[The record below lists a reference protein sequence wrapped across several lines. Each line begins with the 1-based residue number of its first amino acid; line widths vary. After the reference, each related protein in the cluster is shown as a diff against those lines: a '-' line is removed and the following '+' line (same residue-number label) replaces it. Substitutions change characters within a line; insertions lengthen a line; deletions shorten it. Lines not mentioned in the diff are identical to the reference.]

1 MDIKIT
7 ERRKKLGITQEE
19 LAKRSGFS
27 LSFIQKVEAGIRK
40 PSLNSEYKIW
50 KCLITKEELEE
61 EMQRECKRVIGEL
74 FGGLYEH
81 REEN

>member
-1 MDIKIT
+1 MDINIT

-50 KCLITKEELEE
+50 KCLVTKEDEE
-61 EMQRECKRVIGEL
+61 IAKRQYNKMMEEL